1 MRNYIIKRL
10 LLAVPTL
17 IGVSIVVFSMLRV
30 LPGDIVQQVAGENEV
45 TPELRA
51 QIEGELGL
59 DKPAYQEYFD
69 WLGGIV
75 TLDFGRSLRLKT
87 PISDDLRTKLP
98 ITLEMSGLALL
109 VSLLVAVPV
118 GVYAAI
124 RQDTIADYIARS
136 AAVAFLAVPSFFLG
150 TLIIVY
156 SSLWFHWATPQA
168 QAYQQFWESPY
179 DNLKFMLFPFGR
191 FIPVGPSVVLG
202 LSLSGTVM
210 RLTRAQMLEVL
221 RQDYV
226 RTAWA
231 KGLRERRIVMGHAM
245 KNALIPVITVVGLQI
260 PLLIGGSVVIESLY
274 NVPGIGQWF
283 FQAVGFRDYPVVQTI
298 ALLTA
303 ISVVLSNLAVDI
315 AYAYLDPRIRYS

>member
-17 IGVSIVVFSMLRV
+17 IGVSVIVFSMLRV
-30 LPGDIVQQVAGENEV
+30 LPGDIVQQVAGENQV

-51 QIEGELGL
+51 QIEKDLGL
-59 DKPAYQEYFD
+59 DKPAWQEYFD
-69 WLGGIV
+69 WLGGVV
-75 TLDFGRSLRLKT
+75 TLDFGHSLRLKT
-87 PISDDLRTKLP
+87 PIADDLRTKLP
-98 ITLEMSGLALL
+98 ITIEMSALALV
-109 VSLLVAVPV
+109 VSLLISVPI

-124 RQDTIADYIARS
+124 RQDSIADYVARS

-156 SSLWFHWATPQA
+156 SSLWFQVATPQA
-168 QAYQQFWESPY
+168 QDYQQLWEQPY
-179 DNLKFMLFPFGR
+179 ENLKFMLFPFGK

-231 KGLRERRIVMGHAM
+231 KGLRERRVVLGHAM
-245 KNALIPVITVVGLQI
+245 KNALIPVITVIGLQV
-260 PLLIGGSVVIESLY
+260 PLLVGGSVVVESLY
-274 NVPGIGQWF
+274 NVPGVGQWF
-283 FQAVGFRDYPVVQTI
+283 FQSVGFRDYPVVQTI

-303 ISVVLSNLAVDI
+303 ISVVASNLLVDI

>member
-10 LLAVPTL
+10 VLAVPTL
-17 IGVSIVVFSMLRV
+17 IGVSIIVFSMLRV

-51 QIEGELGL
+51 QIERDLGL
-59 DKPAYQEYFD
+59 DKPAWQEYFD

-75 TLDFGRSLRLKT
+75 TLNFGDSLRLKT
-87 PISDDLRTKLP
+87 PIGDDLRTKLP
-98 ITLEMSGLALL
+98 ITIEMSALALII
-109 VSLLVAVPV
+109 SLLISVPI

-124 RQDTIADYIARS
+124 RQDSIVDYIARS
-136 AAVAFLAVPSFFLG
+136 TAVAFLAVPSFFLG

-156 SSLWFHWATPQA
+156 SSLWFQVATPQA
-168 QAYQQFWESPY
+168 QDYQQFWEQPY
-179 DNLKFMLFPFGR
+179 ENLKFMLFPFGN

-226 RTAWA
+226 RTAWS
-231 KGLRERRIVMGHAM
+231 KGLRERSVVLGHAM

-260 PLLIGGSVVIESLY
+260 PLLVGGSVVVESLY

-283 FQAVGFRDYPVVQTI
+283 FQSVGFRDYPVVQTI

-303 ISVVLSNLAVDI
+303 IAVVLSNLLVDI